1 MYSNYALPFGIA
13 LSVIITT
20 GSVCANPADKKMP
33 LVHLE
38 DQNPVGREPSASE
51 DPTGTLLLPHALALV
66 LSFFMCSLNLSRKHV
81 PWLLPGSV
89 IFLLATSL
97 LIPKPVCAQAS
108 SWKQADTTTMV
119 GHLDPIEI
127 DATLTL
133 PKLIDLTM
141 QKYPDTAW
149 LTSLEEEAAAIAE
162 RSESWTAGAS
172 QATIGYQS
180 ISTFRLNYGT
190 ANVQVPLWNLGQ
202 RDAEHKLANQAETS
216 AELQAAAIKLR
227 VAGLVRGALWNM
239 ALAKIR
245 YEQAQVELGV
255 YEQLLTK
262 IKRRV
267 ELGDL
272 PGADE
277 LLAQSELL
285 QKRSALTMA
294 EAELMHAR
302 KRYTTI
308 TQMTKVPGIYEENLV
323 ALKEIGKNHPTLVAI
338 NGQIERKQAEI
349 DAIKS
354 IGSGQTHVVA
364 GILSDE
370 GVDYRS
376 NKAEF
381 FNVGVIVPF
390 GGSAHIQPRIAA
402 VSVELNRLIADREQL
417 YRDLEQAHHEAE
429 HNLEVDRVEL
439 GTANEQKKVSEE
451 LLNMTQ
457 LAFSIGEINLLDL
470 LKIQS
475 RTQQAILNAKERA
488 VMLQREKA
496 LYNQAVGVMP

>member
-1 MYSNYALPFGIA
+1 MF
-13 LSVIITT
+13 
-20 GSVCANPADKKMP
+20 
-33 LVHLE
+33 
-38 DQNPVGREPSASE
+38 
-51 DPTGTLLLPHALALV
+51 
-66 LSFFMCSLNLSRKHV
+66 SLNLSRKPV
-81 PWLLPGSV
+81 PRLLPGSV
-89 IFLLATSL
+89 VFLLITSL
-97 LIPKPVCAQAS
+97 LIPKLAGSQPSA
-108 SWKQADTTTMV
+108 WKQVDSTSMV
-119 GHLDPIEI
+119 DHLDPIEI

-141 QKYPDTAW
+141 EKYPDTAW
-149 LTSLEEEAAAIAE
+149 LASLEEEAAAIAE
-162 RSESWTAGAS
+162 RSKSWTAGAS
-172 QATIGYQS
+172 QVAVGYQS
-180 ISTFRLNYGT
+180 ISSFRLNYAT

-202 RDAEHKLANQAETS
+202 RDAEHNLANQAETS

-227 VAGLVRGALWNM
+227 VAGLVRSALWDM

-245 YEQAQVELGV
+245 YEQAQVELDT
-255 YEQLLTK
+255 YEQLLAT

-272 PGADE
+272 PRADE
-277 LLAQSELL
+277 LLAQTELL
-285 QKRSALTMA
+285 QKRSVLTMA

-308 TQMTKVPGIYEENLV
+308 TQMTKVPNAYEENRV
-323 ALKEIGKNHPTLVAI
+323 ALKEIGQNHPTLVAI

-349 DAIKS
+349 NAIKS
-354 IGSGQTHVVA
+354 IGSGQTNVVA

-370 GVDYRS
+370 GVDHRS

-381 FNVGVIVPF
+381 FNVGVSIPF
-390 GGSAHIQPRIAA
+390 GGSAHTAPQIASINVA
-402 VSVELNRLIADREQL
+402 LNKLIADREQL
-417 YRDLEQAHHEAE
+417 YRDLEQAQHEAE

-439 GTANEQKKVSEE
+439 DTAYEQKKVSEE

-457 LAFSIGEINLLDL
+457 LSFSVGEIDLIDL

-475 RTQQAILNAKERA
+475 STQQAILNAKVRA
-488 VMLQREKA
+488 VMLQRDTA